1 MGAGFS
7 MPEELKIPED
17 RLKEMD
23 WRYETRQLRTSI
35 NVLIGQLMELNKEIR
50 SLKDKN
56 ESLAQRQT
64 NALERI
70 NGTLGEIKMGL
81 KRNG

>member
-1 MGAGFS
+1 MPDEVPVFS
-7 MPEELKIPED
+7 EE
-17 RLKEMD
+17 RRKEMD
-23 WRYETRQLRTSI
+23 WMYETRQLRTSI
-35 NVLIGQLMELNKEIR
+35 NALIGQILKLNEEIK